1 MVAVIDFIEEL
12 LYSKNHIGSWNMSS
26 GNDWGRLD
34 MSYKLAKRVEDDIVA
49 LARKCELKQ
58 AILFGSRARGDNRE
72 RSDID
77 LAIRGGNT
85 AKFIASADDEIYTL
99 LMFDIVDLGKPVEAE
114 LLKEIRRDGVMLYEE
129 I

>member
-1 MVAVIDFIEEL
+1 
-12 LYSKNHIGSWNMSS
+12 
-26 GNDWGRLD
+26 
-34 MSYKLAKRVEDDIVA
+34 MSYNLAKNVENDIVS
-49 LARKCELKQ
+49 LARRCGLKQ

-85 AKFIASADDEIYTL
+85 AEFIASADDEIYTL
-99 LMFDIVDLGKPVEAE
+99 LMFDIVDLEKPVQTE
-114 LLKEIRRDGVMLYEE
+114 LLAEIRRDGVTLYEE